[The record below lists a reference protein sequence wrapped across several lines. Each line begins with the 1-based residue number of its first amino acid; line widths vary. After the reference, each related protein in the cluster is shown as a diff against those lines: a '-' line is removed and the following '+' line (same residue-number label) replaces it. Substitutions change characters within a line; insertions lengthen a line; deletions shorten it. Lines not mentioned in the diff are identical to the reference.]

1 MGTMTVKFYFKG
13 LAPGPSSHNRS
24 VMSPPL
30 RCWRSL
36 LESLTIDVLKL
47 HFGVWGPFIFT
58 MLAIES
64 SPSLSS
70 WNVFTFEVL
79 EEVSVGKWGG
89 SNPIEPLQNEHR
101 GTAAT
106 ILPMSTPPIP
116 KMTAVTKLIWK
127 GRANSTLNSKGQEKG
142 CICKRGIM
150 ELKLSDRIYPINSF
164 KPRICFQM
172 SSFYNIVAI
181 SSDKFWADE
190 ITPDNWKY
198 DSRLPAAAQI
208 SFKASDKKGECA
220 FCFLS
225 T

>member
-1 MGTMTVKFYFKG
+1 MGTMTVKYYFKG

-36 LESLTIDVLKL
+36 LESLTIDVLNL

-58 MLAIES
+58 MLAIKS

-79 EEVSVGKWGG
+79 EEVPVGKWGG

-106 ILPMSTPPIP
+106 TIPMSTPPIP

-127 GRANSTLNSKGQEKG
+127 GRANSTLNSKGQERG
-142 CICKRGIM
+142 CICRGIM

-164 KPRICFQM
+164 KPRICFKM
-172 SSFYNIVAI
+172 TSFYKIYYCN
-181 SSDKFWADE
+181 
-190 ITPDNWKY
+190 
-198 DSRLPAAAQI
+198 
-208 SFKASDKKGECA
+208 FKW
-220 FCFLS
+220 
-225 T
+225 